1 MFIHS
6 SFFPCTKLMVW
17 RLEDMQNYKAT
28 LLRRFQVLQ
37 TETCICLSQQI
48 QNPMRS
54 WWLVTWIEFLFF
66 WLSSLASYKG
76 RAYIHISMLFVFRTN
91 TLPFTKLPRNH
102 ITKASSNW
110 VYIKQTISPT
120 TIWSWNS
127 WAQITRPLRARLPQ
141 QITRWKITR
150 RRCSTILK
158 IFAGVWVFELESFW
172 CKTHQIR
179 FLDHNQVWKYPSSKT
194 KQHGNIK
201 TRKIQVKK
209 CRFK

>member
-37 TETCICLSQQI
+37 TETCICLTQQI

-76 RAYIHISMLFVFRTN
+76 RAYIHISILFVFRTN
-91 TLPFTKLPRNH
+91 TLPFTKLPRNL
-102 ITKASSNW
+102 IKLSLYKKNNKSN
-110 VYIKQTISPT
+110 
-120 TIWSWNS
+120 NH
-127 WAQITRPLRARLPQ
+127 L
-141 QITRWKITR
+141 
-150 RRCSTILK
+150 
-158 IFAGVWVFELESFW
+158 ELEQLS
-172 CKTHQIR
+172 TNNATIAGPPSTTNNPLEDHQETLLHDPEDFYRSLSIWIGII
-179 FLDHNQVWKYPSSKT
+179 LV
-194 KQHGNIK
+194 
-201 TRKIQVKK
+201 
-209 CRFK
+209 